1 MIRLKRIIMRNCLSV
16 GNVPQV
22 VELDVHPLTLI
33 IGENVDQGGGDS
45 RNGVGKTTLIQ
56 AISYAIFDDALTSIK
71 KDNLI
76 NKVNQKNMMV
86 TLEYENGSKKYKIER
101 GRKPSVLNFYV
112 NDGLVKNPNL
122 SESQGE
128 NKWTQKEIEKSFGMS
143 IEMFR
148 TIIAL
153 HTKIVPFLSRK
164 ANDQRMII
172 EELFGFT
179 QLTRKAENLKEQ
191 IKAIKDEIRGE
202 EIRIKTIMDSNKKIQ
217 DTINDLHFRNKVW
230 EAEHEKKL
238 SKLESSIAKLND
250 INIEEEIENHKKKEI
265 WFRVLKDLNDVDK
278 EVTRL
283 DKMITYIDKTLIS
296 IDKNINSANE
306 HSCPTCGQEVH
317 DEKHHE
323 LLDSLIKEK
332 EALLKEKKE
341 LQNELTALEPIVIKK
356 AEELQKLG
364 SEPVVFYDTIDDAY
378 SHKNTLEKL
387 CNDYARE
394 KSTVSPYI
402 DQIANL
408 HISGIQEIDDNYLN
422 ELNKVKEH
430 QEFLLKLLTSKES
443 FIRKKIIDQNMAY
456 LNSRMN
462 YYLEKLNLP
471 HEIEFKSD
479 MSVEITLLGK
489 EYDFEQISNGE
500 STRLILAL
508 SWAFRDVWESLNQ
521 PINILFIDELVDS
534 GMDAQGMDAA
544 LDILKK
550 TSRERNKNIFL
561 ISHKDDLRSR
571 VPNILNVRKENGFTS
586 YESDIEIE

>member
-1 MIRLKRIIMRNCLSV
+1 MIRLKRIIMRNFLSV

-22 VELDVHPLTLI
+22 VDLDVHPLTLI

-56 AISYAIFDDALTSIK
+56 AISYVIFDDALTSIK
-71 KDNLI
+71 KDNLV
-76 NKVNQKNMMV
+76 NKTNQKNMMV
-86 TLEYENGSKKYKIER
+86 TLEYEIGQKKFKIER
-101 GRKPSVLNFYV
+101 GRKPSILNFFV
-112 NDGLVKNPNL
+112 NDGIVKQPDQ

-143 IEMFR
+143 IDMFR

-153 HTKIVPFLSRK
+153 HTKIVPFLSK
-164 ANDQRMII
+164 KVNDQRMII

-179 QLTRKAENLKEQ
+179 QLTRKADNLKDQ
-191 IKAIKDEIRGE
+191 IKAIKDEIKGE
-202 EIRIKTIMDSNKKIQ
+202 EIRIKTIMDSNTKIQ
-217 DTINDLHFRNKVW
+217 DTINDLHFRNKIW
-230 EAEHEKKL
+230 EKEHEKKL
-238 SKLESSIAKLND
+238 EKLEKSISKLND
-250 INIEEEIENHKKKEI
+250 INIEIEIENHKKKEI
-265 WFRVLKDLNDVDK
+265 WFRVLKDLTSVDK
-278 EVTRL
+278 EVTQIDKMLGNIDKAMISL
-283 DKMITYIDKTLIS
+283 DKR
-296 IDKNINSANE
+296 INSANE

-317 DEKHHE
+317 DEKHQE
-323 LLDSLIKEK
+323 ILESLNKEK
-332 EALLKEKKE
+332 ETLLKEQTE
-341 LQNELTALEPIVIKK
+341 LKNELSNLEPIVLQKV
-356 AEELQKLG
+356 EELQNLG
-364 SEPVVFYDTIDDAY
+364 EEPVVFYDTIDDAY

-394 KSTVSPYI
+394 EATISPYI

-408 HISGIQEIDDNYLN
+408 STSGLQEINDDYLN
-422 ELNKVKEH
+422 ELIRIKEH

-443 FIRKKIIDQNMAY
+443 FIRKKIIDQNMSY

-462 YYLEKLNLP
+462 HYLEKLNLP

-489 EYDFEQISNGE
+489 DYDFEQISNGE

-521 PINILFIDELVDS
+521 QINVLLIDELVDS
-534 GMDAQGMDAA
+534 GMDAQGMDSA

-550 TSRERNKNIFL
+550 TARERNKNIFL

-586 YESDIEIE
+586 YETDIEIE